1 CSGKLRHAQPL
12 GCVSPLLLGT
22 ALCWTWVEKDFPVLF
37 CQLSLPDQS
46 MKPQLAAPQ
55 LATNN
60 PTLTTVALEKPFC
73 MFDSSLH
80 PNKSYA
86 IYLYVM
92 KSSASTI
99 SSVVTDSSSKPLDS
113 TFQQTHGGHLGPY
126 KAASFDVPNC
136 VSPPKLADA
145 GDIDKVSDVLKQ
157 YLFRVGDDGT
167 CLYDPN
173 FLDVCNPPL
182 EPDTTYRFK
191 YVLVD
196 NTEGIMKDQT
206 LWSDPIKTRKAKL
219 PMKIDI
225 WPGRRSGSMIVI
237 TSILSVSVF
246 LLLAGLLTSVFSA
259 LVESEDP
266 SAETKGTS
274 ETTQQSELRPQLSS
288 E

>member
-1 CSGKLRHAQPL
+1 PMEAWAFYALVHL
-12 GCVSPLLLGT
+12 G
-22 ALCWTWVEKDFPVLF
+22 
-37 CQLSLPDQS
+37 

-73 MFDSSLH
+73 TFDSSLH

-92 KSSASTI
+92 KTSTI

-113 TFQQTHGGHLGPY
+113 TFQQTQGGHLGPY

-145 GDIDKVSDVLKQ
+145 GDINKVSDVLKQ

-182 EPDTTYRFK
+182 APDTTYRYNSYF
-191 YVLVD
+191 LQGD
-196 NTEGIMKDQT
+196 C
-206 LWSDPIKTRKAKL
+206 SKL

-225 WPGRRSGSMIVI
+225 WPGQRSGSMIVI

-246 LLLAGLLTSVFSA
+246 LLLAGLPDDILSILNLLSG
-259 LVESEDP
+259 EK
-266 SAETKGTS
+266 ET
-274 ETTQQSELRPQLSS
+274 LSNNLPYQG
-288 E
+288 

>member
-1 CSGKLRHAQPL
+1 MWSCWVVL
-12 GCVSPLLLGT
+12 
-22 ALCWTWVEKDFPVLF
+22 ALCCVGL
-37 CQLSLPDQS
+37 LRADQS
-46 MKPQLAAPQ
+46 LKPQLATLQ

-73 MFDSSLH
+73 MFDSSLY

-92 KSSASTI
+92 KESASAI
-99 SSVVTDSSSKPLDS
+99 SSLVTDNSSKPLDS
-113 TFQQTHGGHLGPY
+113 TFQQTSGGQLGPY
-126 KAASFDVPNC
+126 KAASFNVPNC
-136 VSPPKLADA
+136 ASPPKLADV
-145 GDIDKVSDVLKQ
+145 GDINKVSDVLKQ

-182 EPDTTYRFK
+182 EADTTYRFK

-196 NTEGIMKDQT
+196 HSEGIMKDQT
-206 LWSDPIKTRKAKL
+206 LWSDPIKTKRAKL
-219 PMKIDI
+219 PMKIDT
-225 WPGRRSGSMIVI
+225 WPGRRSGGMIVI
-237 TSILSVSVF
+237 TSVLSVLMF
-246 LLLAGLLTSVFSA
+246 LLLAGFLASVFSA
-259 LVESEDP
+259 VVRSEDP

-274 ETTQQSELRPQLSS
+274 PTVQQSEPRPQLSS